1 MALLLQADGKAAV
14 SVPICDLST
23 LNFAARQ
30 GDRISAQGIAALGLI
45 GFLLAWLAI
54 TLFKIHSIGL
64 IVTGFMA
71 LTGLPMVIGS
81 IVGNSTYARPSTGL
95 AVRRHFANWSRIR
108 IKLIGLF
115 GTFATLWILYSFIPE
130 YNRAFYRPV
139 WDIIVLLSLPVVCL
153 SLPYTMWIDNRMK
166 EPEDGYFHAGLLFL
180 GRWNEINEAELRL
193 YGLSWLVKGFFLPF
207 MLAGAADRLNV
218 LNREGINFSSFGYLY
233 ASGVNLT
240 YTIDVVFGAIGYLMT
255 LRILDAQIQS
265 VESTIL
271 GWLCTICCYVP
282 FSTLIWTY
290 VLNYKG
296 KTNWYDWL
304 AHYPVVC
311 ITWGFAIMILHV
323 IYVWSTCSFGCRF
336 SNLTNRGIITHGPY
350 RYLKH
355 PAYLSKNIAWW
366 LMSVPF
372 VAHHT
377 FWDAF
382 RACICLLITN
392 FIYGLRAWTEERHL
406 LHDPAY
412 QVYSAWI
419 EEHGLGSQFRSLWK
433 KKIAKQTVATN

>member
-1 MALLLQADGKAAV
+1 MASSLRADCEATLA
-14 SVPICDLST
+14 VPISDSTT
-23 LNFAARQ
+23 LNFAERQ
-30 GDRISAQGIAALGLI
+30 GDRISAQGIAALGLS
-45 GFLLAWLAI
+45 GFLLAWLVI
-54 TLFKIHSIGL
+54 TLLMIHTISL
-64 IVTGFMA
+64 IVVAFMG
-71 LTGLPMVIGS
+71 LTGLPMAIGS
-81 IVGNSTYARPSTGL
+81 IVENSTYARPSTGL
-95 AVRRHFANWSRIR
+95 AVKSHPANWPRIR

-115 GTFATLWILYSFIPE
+115 GTFSTLWILYCLILE
-130 YNRAFYRPV
+130 YNRAFYRPI
-139 WDIIVLLSLPVVCL
+139 WDVIVVLSLPVVCL
-153 SLPYTMWIDNRMK
+153 SLPYFMWIDNRMK

-180 GRWNEINEAELRL
+180 GRWNKINGTELRL

-207 MLAGAADRLNV
+207 MIAGAADRLNV

-255 LRILDAQIQS
+255 LRVLDAQIQS

-271 GWLCTICCYVP
+271 GWLCTISCYVP

-323 IYVWSTCSFGCRF
+323 VYVWSICSFGCRF

-372 VAHHT
+372 VAHH
-377 FWDAF
+377 
-382 RACICLLITN
+382 N
-392 FIYGLRAWTEERHL
+392 
-406 LHDPAY
+406 
-412 QVYSAWI
+412 
-419 EEHGLGSQFRSLWK
+419 
-433 KKIAKQTVATN
+433 

>member
-1 MALLLQADGKAAV
+1 
-14 SVPICDLST
+14 
-23 LNFAARQ
+23 
-30 GDRISAQGIAALGLI
+30 
-45 GFLLAWLAI
+45 
-54 TLFKIHSIGL
+54 
-64 IVTGFMA
+64 
-71 LTGLPMVIGS
+71 
-81 IVGNSTYARPSTGL
+81 
-95 AVRRHFANWSRIR
+95 
-108 IKLIGLF
+108 
-115 GTFATLWILYSFIPE
+115 
-130 YNRAFYRPV
+130 
-139 WDIIVLLSLPVVCL
+139 
-153 SLPYTMWIDNRMK
+153 MK
-166 EPEDGYFHAGLLFL
+166 EPEDGYFHAGLLIL
-180 GRWNEINEAELRL
+180 GRWNDIDGKELHL

-207 MLAGAADRLNV
+207 MLAGSADRLEV
-218 LNREGINFSSFGYLY
+218 LNHDGINFSSFAYLY
-233 ASGVNLT
+233 TSGVNLT

-271 GWLCTICCYVP
+271 GWLCTISCYVP
-282 FSTLIWTY
+282 FSTLIWAY

-304 AHYPVVC
+304 AHYPIVC

-323 IYVWSTCSFGCRF
+323 VYVWSTCSFGCRF
-336 SNLTNRGIITHGPY
+336 SNLTNRGIITRGPY

-377 FWDAF
+377 FWDAT

-406 LHDPAY
+406 LNDPAY
-412 QVYSAWI
+412 QVYYRWI

-433 KKIAKQTVATN
+433 K